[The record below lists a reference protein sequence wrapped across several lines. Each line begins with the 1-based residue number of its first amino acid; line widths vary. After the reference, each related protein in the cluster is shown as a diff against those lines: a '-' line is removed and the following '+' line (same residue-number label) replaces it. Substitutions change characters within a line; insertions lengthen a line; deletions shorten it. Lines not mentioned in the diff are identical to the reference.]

1 MTPYL
6 PFCAS
11 GTPFCFGSGHG
22 IVFVG
27 KSSLVGALFRL
38 VEACGGKVEIDD
50 VDIALIG
57 LEELRAKLSIIPQ
70 DPVLFSGTI
79 R

>member
-1 MTPYL
+1 M
-6 PFCAS
+6 
-11 GTPFCFGSGHG
+11 
-22 IVFVG
+22 
-27 KSSLVGALFRL
+27 GALFRL